1 MAKTTFSGPV
11 LEGKEGVNIETKAS
25 NYTVVATTDSGKT
38 FVSSTDGVVF
48 TLPAI
53 AAGNVYKFVNAAEDG
68 TNTLTISPNA
78 NDGIQYAGSA
88 TDNKDLIK
96 EFPNNLLNS
105 ASEGLTVFG
114 SVTLLTCPPLQVG
127 CFDFCFR
134 GPKWRQSPSP
144 PLRIKLASL
153 VWVLLYFISL
163 SFLF

>member
-53 AAGNVYKFVNAAEDG
+53 ATGAVFKFVNAAEDG

-78 NDGIQYAGSA
+78 SDGIDYAGSKTDDKDVINTKA
-88 TDNKDLIK
+88 TSKQGDFIVI
-96 EFPNNLLNS
+96 
-105 ASEGLTVFG
+105 ASLSSTTHW
-114 SVTLLTCPPLQVG
+114 SVTSV
-127 CFDFCFR
+127 R
-134 GPKWRQSPSP
+134 GVFAKES
-144 PLRIKLASL
+144 
-153 VWVLLYFISL
+153 
-163 SFLF
+163 